1 MAAGY
6 PHWEHD
12 LIEGKNGGGNGGRVG
27 NQNDVRSRRRTK
39 NGVGAAFGLG
49 SKENEL
55 VLPVEGPGPASSTD
69 GVGLGVS
76 LTAVR
81 EESRAE
87 GGGKAREEGR
97 EGKVKGEVE
106 DLGLRFD

>member
-1 MAAGY
+1 MALVR
-6 PHWEHD
+6 PSKV
-12 LIEGKNGGGNGGRVG
+12 EGEG
-27 NQNDVRSRRRTK
+27 
-39 NGVGAAFGLG
+39 FG
-49 SKENEL
+49 NEL

-87 GGGKAREEGR
+87 GEEGGLEEGR
-97 EGKVKGEVE
+97 EGEVE
-106 DLGLRFD
+106 DLGSRVDLTMAREAQRAELMRG

>member
-1 MAAGY
+1 MGR
-6 PHWEHD
+6 
-12 LIEGKNGGGNGGRVG
+12 EGRESER
-27 NQNDVRSRRRTK
+27 RSFEEGK
-39 NGVGAAFGLG
+39 NGVGAAVGLIRRRG
-49 SKENEL
+49 GNEL

-87 GGGKAREEGR
+87 GGEWAGGEVRKEGR
-97 EGKVKGEVE
+97 GGEVE